1 MVSTRNDSVIHRKL
15 SFNVIISRL
24 KKKMNG
30 NKEASI
36 GNRGVYIKEQRK
48 SKKDQN
54 NKISTVFKCYK
65 LKTFK

>member
-1 MVSTRNDSVIHRKL
+1 
-15 SFNVIISRL
+15 VIISKL

-30 NKEASI
+30 NKEVSI

>member
-30 NKEASI
+30 NKEVSI
-36 GNRGVYIKEQRK
+36 GNRGVYIKE
-48 SKKDQN
+48 N
-54 NKISTVFKCYK
+54 
-65 LKTFK
+65 